1 MKTNKMERKDKG
13 MLGKFVKLYSNIR
26 VPWHLYVLQV
36 ILGAVSTKVALMYVP
51 YQSELK
57 AGNIEDTS
65 ILWGYILCML
75 LSVAAQV
82 ADRIPS
88 FYSTAIISRNTRNKL
103 IDHALRLP
111 MRSYERSASQMVSW
125 ITQDSGRVD
134 GLIGS
139 VVGFLTGII
148 SVLMVMDQLAM
159 IDKAMMALVPFVLAY
174 ILFDTW
180 LEGKAM
186 FIRQRMGRRAISE
199 LTAFFAE
206 HLGFFVQIKQ
216 LHTRRDELA
225 RGSKAID
232 EYYKLDVRQALLTL
246 VVGLVGGSLTRVIS
260 ILVFVMGVPMVRD
273 GRIGLPELA
282 TFETYILFAYQSLSS
297 IPSLYTSF
305 QYYKGELFYVTN
317 LMAEPEEQYQRQR
330 SMDTPDQDIT
340 FDSVSFAYDEE
351 KPVLKDVS
359 FTIPKGKVTMVAGPN
374 GSGKSTAFKLLE
386 RFYTPDSGSI
396 RFGQYQA
403 EDIHLGEWRQS
414 FSYVLQD
421 PQLFNGTIRENIV
434 YGLNREATV
443 AEVANAA
450 KLACAEE
457 FIQELPGGYDF
468 VIGDNGGRLSGGQRQ
483 RIAIARALLLDP
495 AYLLLDEATCN
506 MDIYSEKSVTD
517 ALFHLMEGRTT
528 VMISHDMSMLD
539 RADNVVVLNNGVVEA
554 SGPRADVERTSPTL
568 QKLIAANA

>member
-434 YGLNREATV
+434 YGLNREATD

-517 ALFHLMEGRTT
+517 ALLHLMEGRTT

>member
-36 ILGAVSTKVALMYVP
+36 LLGAVSTKVALMYVP

-75 LSVAAQV
+75 LMVVASI

-88 FYSTAIISRNTRNKL
+88 FYSTAIISRNTRTTL
-103 IDHALRLP
+103 TAPSRRRP
-111 MRSYERSASQMVSW
+111 RRSYERSASQMVSW

-134 GLIGS
+134 GLIGA

-148 SVLMVMDQLAM
+148 SVFMTVDQLAM
-159 IDKAMMALVPFVLAY
+159 IDKTMIALVPFVLAY
-174 ILFDTW
+174 IIFDAW

-186 FIRQRMGRRAISE
+186 FLRQRMGRRAISE

-282 TFETYILFAYQSLSS
+282 AFESYILFAYQSLSS

-317 LMAEPEEQYQRQR
+317 LMAEPEERYQRQR

-340 FDSVSFAYDEE
+340 FDSVTFAYDEE
-351 KPVLKDVS
+351 KPVLKNVS

-434 YGLNREATV
+434 YGLNREATD

-517 ALFHLMEGRTT
+517 ALLHLMEGRTT

>member
-36 ILGAVSTKVALMYVP
+36 LLGAVSTKVALMYVP

-75 LSVAAQV
+75 LMVVASIAE
-82 ADRIPS
+82 RIPS

-103 IDHALRLP
+103 IDHSLRLP

-125 ITQDSGRVD
+125 ITQDSGQVD
-134 GLIGS
+134 GLIGA

-148 SVLMVMDQLAM
+148 SVFMTVDQLAM
-159 IDKAMMALVPFVLAY
+159 IDKTMIALVPFVLAY
-174 ILFDTW
+174 IIFDAW

-186 FIRQRMGRRAISE
+186 FLRQRMGRRAISE

-282 TFETYILFAYQSLSS
+282 AFESYILFAYQSLSS

-317 LMAEPEEQYQRQR
+317 LMAEPEERYQRQR

-340 FDSVSFAYDEE
+340 FDSVTFAYDEE
-351 KPVLKDVS
+351 KPVLKNVS

-434 YGLNREATV
+434 YGLNREATD

-517 ALFHLMEGRTT
+517 ALLHLMEGRTT

>member
-36 ILGAVSTKVALMYVP
+36 LLGAVSTKVALMYVP

-75 LSVAAQV
+75 LMVVASI

-103 IDHALRLP
+103 IDHSLRLP

-134 GLIGS
+134 GLIGA

-148 SVLMVMDQLAM
+148 SVFMTVDQLAM
-159 IDKAMMALVPFVLAY
+159 IDKTMIALVPFVLAY
-174 ILFDTW
+174 IIFDAW

-186 FIRQRMGRRAISE
+186 FLRQRMGRRAISE

-282 TFETYILFAYQSLSS
+282 AFESYILFAYQSLSS

-317 LMAEPEEQYQRQR
+317 LMAEPEERYQRQR

-340 FDSVSFAYDEE
+340 FDSVTFAYDEE
-351 KPVLKDVS
+351 KPVLKNVS

-434 YGLNREATV
+434 YGLNREATD

-517 ALFHLMEGRTT
+517 ALLHLMEGRTT